1 MEKKS
6 IFRVA
11 AAVLLL
17 LSGLFYIHSA
27 EVAFTYDQLGD
38 KRSGYG
44 FGTTGHYDVCI
55 RVANSEFAGS
65 KISGIRFRIPNEKGG
80 SVEKLGKIWLSRE
93 LPQYPLDESQFIT
106 CKEFD
111 IEKDGKIVA
120 ASDVS
125 GEATELLVKFD
136 EEVEMTAEGL
146 YAGYSLDVL
155 SLPSSPRRYPVE
167 TVPGE
172 VTGGLYMRSENRT
185 SWVDVTFTMMK
196 MSTMEVLINHKVA
209 ENAAGIEVVGVP
221 KTKIGE
227 GGIAVAKIYNYGTNA
242 ISNISYVTSI
252 GDKSV
257 EKSYYFETPIEAR
270 YGTYAEVRL
279 PVSAAD
285 ELGVERARIRITQVN
300 GLQNEAANPGYETEV
315 MTWPEVPVK
324 RPMVEEFTG
333 LWCGACP
340 SGYVAIEQ
348 GRDEIGSDFVAVA
361 YHLNDLIETDI
372 SYPFRPASLPDARID
387 RKFTISPG
395 NIVHEWKNRSLKDT
409 DAAITVDAYW
419 RSASKMELYA
429 DVEAVFMTEH
439 TNSNYALCY
448 VVVADGLSSDYWVQT
463 NYFSGA
469 VQRGKYWDLFTKGGA
484 YVYDLE
490 FNNIPVAAETA
501 FGIDGS
507 LPQNIEQY
515 RKYGKQFKIDISA
528 ARTIIGEGIV
538 QNPDKLRVIAYILD
552 TDAGEIL
559 NSVSSGY
566 PVIKE
571 SGIEEIP
578 AESAIE
584 QTHIRYF
591 NLQGI
596 ELKEAPHNTPYIE
609 HSSSGSRLRLIK

>member
-1 MEKKS
+1 MGKKS

-11 AAVLLL
+11 TTALLL
-17 LSGLFYIHSA
+17 LSGLLYMYSA

-44 FGTTGHYDVCI
+44 FGTTGLYDMCI
-55 RVANSEFAGS
+55 RVDNPEFAGS
-65 KISGIRFRIPNEKGG
+65 KISGIRLRIPNEKGG
-80 SVEKLGKIWLSRE
+80 SVDKTGKIWLSKE
-93 LPQYPLDESQFIT
+93 LPQYPLDESQLIA
-106 CKEFD
+106 CKEID
-111 IEKDGKIVA
+111 IEKDGEIIA
-120 ASDVS
+120 PSDVS
-125 GEATELLVKFD
+125 GEATEVFVKFD
-136 EEVEMTAEGL
+136 EGVEMPADGL
-146 YAGYSLDVL
+146 YAGYSLNVF

-172 VTGGLYMRSENRT
+172 VAGGLYMRSENRT

-196 MSTMEVLINHKVA
+196 MSTMEVVINHKVA
-209 ENAAGIEVVGVP
+209 ENAAGIEVVGIP

-227 GGIAVAKIYNYGTNA
+227 GGVAVAKIYNYGLNV
-242 ISNISYVTSI
+242 ISNITYETAI
-252 GDKSV
+252 ADKSV
-257 EKSYYFETPIEAR
+257 EKTYCFETPIDAR

-279 PVSAAD
+279 PVPSAD
-285 ELGVERARIRITQVN
+285 ELGMEKARLMITRVN
-300 GLQNEAANPGYETEV
+300 GLPNEASNPGYETDL

-340 SGYVAIEQ
+340 AGYVAIEQ

-372 SYPFRPASLPDARID
+372 SYPIRPASLPDARID
-387 RKFTISPG
+387 RKFPISPG
-395 NIVHEWKNRSLKDT
+395 NIVQEWKNRSLRDT

-429 DVEAVFMTEH
+429 DVEAIFMTEH
-439 TNSNYALCY
+439 KNSNLALCY
-448 VVVADGLSSDYWVQT
+448 VVVADGLSSDSWVQT

-469 VQRGKYWDLFTKGGA
+469 VQGGKYWDLFTKGGA

-501 FGIDGS
+501 FGVSGS
-507 LPQNIEQY
+507 LPHNIEQY

-528 ARTIIGEGIV
+528 AKTIIGEGIV

-552 TDAGEIL
+552 TDSGEIL
-559 NSVSSGY
+559 NSVSSAY

-571 SGIEEIP
+571 SGVENIS
-578 AESAIE
+578 AESAIG
-584 QTHIRYF
+584 QTDTRYF

-596 ELKEAPHNTPYIE
+596 DLKEAPHNTPYIE
-609 HSSSGSRLRLIK
+609 QTPSGSRLRLIK